1 MASAKRILAAGAA
14 AAVMAAGGAAGIPL
28 PANAASAGL
37 VSPVGSV
44 FSGTV
49 EIASTNGL
57 LVERRQKK
65 GSSTLIAVDTDSQTV
80 VSKGGQAL
88 SVEDLAKG
96 AVVIVSGTKEDDGSI
111 LASKIIIR
119 S

>member
-1 MASAKRILAAGAA
+1 MASAKRLLAAGAA
-14 AAVMAAGGAAGIPL
+14 AAVMVAGGAAGIPL
-28 PANAASAGL
+28 PADAASSGL
-37 VSPVGSV
+37 ASPVGSV

-65 GSSTLIAVDTDSQTV
+65 GSSTLITVDTDAQTV
-80 VSKGGQAL
+80 VSKGGQER
-88 SVEDLAKG
+88 SIEDLAKG
-96 AVVIVSGTKEDDGSI
+96 AQVIVSGTKVDDGSI

-119 S
+119 G